1 MGDVRFR
8 VLGPVEVLRA
18 GRPIAVGGSTTLT
31 VLAGL
36 LLSPNHAIPVSTLVT
51 WAWPAEL
58 PMHPR
63 AALHNGISRLR
74 RLIGV
79 GSIDTLGWG
88 YRLHADADHHD
99 LLLFERFRAE
109 ARTAIAVDRLE
120 TALAAMDNAVEL
132 WRAPLLGNVDSVALE
147 RDMVPD
153 LTERYLGAIEERNEL
168 RLRLG
173 RYNTLVEELPAL
185 IRAHPFRERL
195 VAQLMFAF
203 THTGRRVDALR
214 AYDALRDSL
223 NADLGIDPGNVLR
236 DLRTKILRDDSD
248 LAR

>member
-1 MGDVRFR
+1 M
-8 VLGPVEVLRA
+8 
-18 GRPIAVGGSTTLT
+18 
-31 VLAGL
+31 
-36 LLSPNHAIPVSTLVT
+36 
-51 WAWPAEL
+51 
-58 PMHPR
+58 
-63 AALHNGISRLR
+63 
-74 RLIGV
+74 

-99 LLLFERFRAE
+99 LLLFEQFRAE

-173 RYNTLVEELPAL
+173 RYGTLVEELPAL